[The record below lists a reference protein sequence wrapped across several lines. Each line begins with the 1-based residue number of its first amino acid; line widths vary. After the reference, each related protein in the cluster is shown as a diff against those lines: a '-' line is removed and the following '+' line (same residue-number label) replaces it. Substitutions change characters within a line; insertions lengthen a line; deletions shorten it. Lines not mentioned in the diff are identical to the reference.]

1 MRKITSIIILL
12 SLILFLCGE
21 SYGYS
26 TEHHLVNMGRDL
38 LNVVF
43 SPVKGVFI
51 NGPRDIKK
59 MYKYE
64 VHEREKPEKRGLLRY
79 KIFAVWSAPAVELKA
94 IIDGLVNSVASG
106 GKFLKE
112 FLSIP
117 FSD

>member
-1 MRKITSIIILL
+1 MKKLTNIIIVL
-12 SLILFLCGE
+12 SLILFLSGE
-21 SYGYS
+21 SYGYT

-38 LNVVF
+38 LNVVA
-43 SPVKGVFI
+43 SPLKGLFI
-51 NGPRDIKK
+51 NGPQDVKK

-64 VHEREKPEKRGLLRY
+64 VDEREKPEKRGLLRY
-79 KIFAVWSAPAVELKA
+79 KIFAIWSAPAVELKA

-106 GKFLKE
+106 GKFFKE